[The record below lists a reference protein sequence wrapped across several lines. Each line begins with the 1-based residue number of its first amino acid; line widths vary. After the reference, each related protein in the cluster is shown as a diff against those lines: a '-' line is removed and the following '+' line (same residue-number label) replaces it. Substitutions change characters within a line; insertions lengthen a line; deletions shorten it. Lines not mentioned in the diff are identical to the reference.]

1 MKHRSHLKQQNK
13 HFKKLKSHKKN
24 NKSAKNQQKKKKKNL
39 IQKYSSILHR
49 ALQSHN
55 SKVSNIKSELE
66 EKSKYIPFYNCLNI
80 CLLGFHEDADVLSFK
95 KEFIKYLCEKNGDNV
110 ITDTINLYDIY
121 TVHAEK
127 KKKRSLVIYD
137 IPRDIYGIIDGTKC
151 ADVVLCIFKDGTI
164 EDSSFDELGYNLLS
178 LLKIQGVPSVIGV
191 GYNTDESSKYSQKF
205 VTRYFNSEFTQHDK
219 IFFINGSGGNTDRAS
234 KSGDFY
240 KLYSEIMNMKVRSV
254 SYREGR
260 GYMMVNSYA
269 YNEQTDSVYLKGFVK
284 GAGFNVHNPVHIT
297 NAGDYYIDD
306 IYVID
311 VMTSKRSSGEEKADK
326 LLNRFG
332 QRDQSEG
339 FNSNFLSDILSR
351 QTSPDANFYYNCN
364 NIDYNFL
371 PIQNCKN
378 RCNMNEE
385 DDLVC
390 VRPYTEEEH
399 HMQCDNLMTLM
410 DSSRAEVTTGRG
422 PSERLPCER
431 LPSERLPN
439 SRDDHSSE
447 GVDLVYKFNL
457 DSALSH
463 GGSNQKGW
471 LHSGSNGATCV
482 EKPTTFNELY
492 ASSTNFSSNNT
503 YGGTDQR
510 CQSNHSWA
518 HVSNEKHEVG
528 EDFICSYNR
537 SETLNARKYFLEST
551 KPFRKEEVHLRSG
564 EESRAS
570 SSAEESE
577 DDLDVDDEEGDVP
590 TNGEMT
596 NATNGE
602 MTNGTN
608 DDDLERDS
616 NNSDHVYLCKNI
628 SAKERFKKYRILQS
642 FKSSYIDVYE
652 DLPLAYSRIYDYE
665 NYENLSKYSKK
676 KFVENSRIV
685 RGEFTVTDAYCLF
698 VIKNDGKLLH
708 LINDIKKKNLPIV
721 VSSLLPYE
729 RKVTVVN
736 MEVERMA
743 SYSEKVESKEV
754 FEIVCGFRHFIG
766 CPIFSEQIIKGI
778 QSKGKYEKHLKH
790 GKKYVAS
797 IFGFTTVTNAPVFL
811 IKRVPS
817 GGNANLCFLAARGGE
832 SEMGLIGQLGGNT
845 LQLGHCH
852 YSGEEPNVVHTS
864 ADAYANYGA
873 DCAST
878 TPVIVAHGKVVN
890 CDCKRIIMKRISL
903 CGDIFKIHKKKA
915 VIRNMFYRPED
926 INYFKPAQLHTKFG
940 LTGKILE
947 SLGTHGKMKCLFSN
961 VLKQHDKVFIFL
973 YKRVYPMWF
982 PPTWGGDPR
991 LGPDDKPVQR
1001 KMKR

>member
-13 HFKKLKSHKKN
+13 HFKKLKNHKKN
-24 NKSAKNQQKKKKKNL
+24 NKSAKNLQKKKKKNL

-49 ALQSHN
+49 AFQSHN
-55 SKVSNIKSELE
+55 SKVSNIKNELE

-151 ADVVLCIFKDGTI
+151 ADIVLCIFKDGSI
-164 EDSSFDELGYNLLS
+164 ENSSFDELGYNLLS

-205 VTRYFNSEFTQHDK
+205 VSRYFNSEFTQHDK
-219 IFFINGSGGNTDRAS
+219 IFFINGGNGGSTDRLS
-234 KSGDFY
+234 SNGDFY
-240 KLYSEIMNMKVRSV
+240 KLYSEIMNMKVRNV

-269 YNEQTDSVYLKGFVK
+269 YNEQTDSIYLKGFVK
-284 GAGFNVHNPVHIT
+284 GAGFNTHNPIHIT
-297 NAGDYYIDD
+297 SAGDYYIDD

-311 VMTSKRSSGEEKADK
+311 VMTSKRNNGEDK
-326 LLNRFG
+326 MDKSINLFNQG
-332 QRDQSEG
+332 NQSEG
-339 FNSNFLSDILSR
+339 INSNFLSDILTR
-351 QTSPDANFYYNCN
+351 ETTPDMNFYYNCN

-371 PIQNCKN
+371 PIQNGTN

-390 VRPYTEEEH
+390 VRPYIEEEQRL
-399 HMQCDNLMTLM
+399 QCDNLMTLM
-410 DSSRAEVTTGRG
+410 DSNNVEITTGGG
-422 PSERLPCER
+422 PSEGL
-431 LPSERLPN
+431 SN
-439 SRDDHSSE
+439 NRDDHSCE
-447 GVDLVYKFNL
+447 RGDLVYKFNL

-463 GGSNQKGW
+463 GISNQTGW
-471 LHSGSNGATCV
+471 PPNGSNGATCV
-482 EKPTTFNELY
+482 EQQNTFNELY
-492 ASSTNFSSNNT
+492 APSTNMSSNDT
-503 YGGTDQR
+503 YRVTDGR
-510 CQSNHSWA
+510 GHSNHSWA
-518 HVSNEKHEVG
+518 YVSNEKHEVG

-537 SETLNARKYFLEST
+537 NETLNARKYFLESNNT
-551 KPFRKEEVHLRSG
+551 IRNKESHLKNG
-564 EESRAS
+564 EESRGS
-570 SSAEESE
+570 SSDDESE
-577 DDLDVDDEEGDVP
+577 EDSDVEDEE
-590 TNGEMT
+590 E
-596 NATNGE
+596 NAPMNDATSPA
-602 MTNGTN
+602 TN
-608 DDDLERDS
+608 DDDIERDS

-676 KFVENSRIV
+676 KFVENSKIV
-685 RGEFTVTDAYCLF
+685 RGEFTITDAYCLF

-811 IKRVPS
+811 IKRIPS
-817 GGNANLCFLAARGGE
+817 GGNANPYYSAVQGVE
-832 SEMGLIGQLGGNT
+832 PQMGFIGQNWGNT
-845 LQLGHCH
+845 IQMEGYH
-852 YSGEEPNVVHTS
+852 YNGEEPNVIHTYG
-864 ADAYANYGA
+864 DACANYGS
-873 DCAST
+873 DCVNT

-973 YKRVYPMWF
+973 YKRVYPVWF
-982 PPTWGGDPR
+982 PPTWGGDPGV
-991 LGPDDKPVQR
+991 GPDDKPVQR
-1001 KMKR
+1001 KLNG

>member
-1 MKHRSHLKQQNK
+1 MKHRPHLKQQNK
-13 HFKKLKSHKKN
+13 HFKKLKNHKKN
-24 NKSAKNQQKKKKKNL
+24 NKSAKNLQKKKKKNL

-55 SKVSNIKSELE
+55 SKVRKIKSELE

-95 KEFIKYLCEKNGDNV
+95 KEFIKYLCEQNGDNV
-110 ITDTINLYDIY
+110 ITDTINL
-121 TVHAEK
+121 
-127 KKKRSLVIYD
+127 
-137 IPRDIYGIIDGTKC
+137 DIYGIIDGTKC
-151 ADVVLCIFKDGTI
+151 ADIVLCIFKDGAI
-164 EDSSFDELGYNLLS
+164 ENSSFDELGYNLLS
-178 LLKIQGVPSVIGV
+178 ILKIQGVPSVIGV

-205 VTRYFNSEFTQHDK
+205 VTRYFNSEFTQQDK
-219 IFFINGSGGNTDRAS
+219 IFFINGNGGNTDRLS
-234 KSGDFY
+234 RNGDFY
-240 KLYSEIMNMKVRSV
+240 KLYSEIMNMKVRNV

-260 GYMMVNSYA
+260 GYMLVNSYA
-269 YNEQTDSVYLKGFVK
+269 YNQQTDSVYLKGFVK
-284 GAGFNVHNPVHIT
+284 GAGFNAHNPVHIT

-311 VMTSKRSSGEEKADK
+311 VMTSKRNIGEEKVNRS
-326 LLNRFG
+326 LNRFS
-332 QRDQSEG
+332 QSNQSEG
-339 FNSNFLSDILSR
+339 IDSNFLSDILSR
-351 QTSPDANFYYNCN
+351 QMTPDLNFYYNCN

-399 HMQCDNLMTLM
+399 RLQCDNLMTLR
-410 DSSRAEVTTGRG
+410 DSSKAEVTTGRG
-422 PSERLPCER
+422 PSERLP
-431 LPSERLPN
+431 N
-439 SRDDHSSE
+439 SRDDHSIE
-447 GVDLVYKFNL
+447 GGDLVYKFNL

-463 GGSNQKGW
+463 GSSNQKGW
-471 LHSGSNGATCV
+471 LHSGSNGATSV
-482 EKPTTFNELY
+482 EQPNTFNELY
-492 ASSTNFSSNNT
+492 ASSTNMSSNNT
-503 YGGTDQR
+503 YGGTEQR
-510 CQSNHSWA
+510 CHSNHSWA
-518 HVSNEKHEVG
+518 YVSNEKHEVG

-537 SETLNARKYFLEST
+537 NETLNARKYFLESNNT
-551 KPFRKEEVHLRSG
+551 LRKEEYHLKSG
-564 EESRAS
+564 EESKVS
-570 SSAEESE
+570 SSAEDSE
-577 DDLDVDDEEGDVP
+577 DDLDVDDEEDNVP
-590 TNGEMT
+590 TNGAASD
-596 NATNGE
+596 ATNNE
-602 MTNGTN
+602 
-608 DDDLERDS
+608 DIERDS

-652 DLPLAYSRIYDYE
+652 DLPVAYSRIYDYE

-676 KFVENSRIV
+676 KFVENSKIV

-754 FEIVCGFRHFIG
+754 FEIVCGFRHFIS

-790 GKKYVAS
+790 GKKYIAS

-811 IKRVPS
+811 IKRITS
-817 GGNANLCFLAARGGE
+817 GGNANPYSLAAQGGE
-832 SEMGLIGQLGGNT
+832 SEMGLIGQIGDNT
-845 LQLGHCH
+845 IQLEGCH
-852 YSGEEPNVVHTS
+852 YNGEEPNVMHSSGDV
-864 ADAYANYGA
+864 YANYGG
-873 DCAST
+873 DCVNS

-973 YKRVYPMWF
+973 YKRVYPIWF
-982 PPTWGGDPR
+982 PPTWGGDPH

-1001 KMKR
+1001 RLKG

>member
-13 HFKKLKSHKKN
+13 HFKKLKNHKKN
-24 NKSAKNQQKKKKKNL
+24 NKSAKNLQKKKKKNL

-49 ALQSHN
+49 AFQSHS
-55 SKVSNIKSELE
+55 SKVNNIKSELE

-95 KEFIKYLCEKNGDNV
+95 KEFIKYLCEKNGDNI

-151 ADVVLCIFKDGTI
+151 ADIVLCIFKDGSI
-164 EDSSFDELGYNLLS
+164 ENSSFDELGYNLLS

-219 IFFINGSGGNTDRAS
+219 IFFINGSNGGSTDHLS
-234 KSGDFY
+234 SNGDFY
-240 KLYSEIMNMKVRSV
+240 KLYSEIMNMKIRNV

-269 YNEQTDSVYLKGFVK
+269 YNEEADSIYLKGFVK
-284 GAGFNVHNPVHIT
+284 GAGFNTNNPIHIT
-297 NAGDYYIDD
+297 SAGDYYIDD

-311 VMTSKRSSGEEKADK
+311 VMTSKRNNGDEKTEK
-326 LLNRFG
+326 QINGLS
-332 QRDQSEG
+332 QRNQSEG
-339 FNSNFLSDILSR
+339 INSNFLSDILTR
-351 QTSPDANFYYNCN
+351 QTNPDRNFYYNCN

-371 PIQNCKN
+371 PIQKCEN
-378 RCNMNEE
+378 RYNMNEE

-390 VRPYTEEEH
+390 VRPYIEEEQRL
-399 HMQCDNLMTLM
+399 QCDNLMTLM
-410 DSSRAEVTTGRG
+410 DSSNAEVTTGRG
-422 PSERLPCER
+422 P
-431 LPSERLPN
+431 N
-439 SRDDHSSE
+439 IRDDHSCE
-447 GVDLVYKFNL
+447 GGDLVYKFNL
-457 DSALSH
+457 DSALSN
-463 GGSNQKGW
+463 GSSNQKGW
-471 LHSGSNGATCV
+471 LQSGSNGATCV
-482 EKPTTFNELY
+482 EQPNTFNELY
-492 ASSTNFSSNNT
+492 GTSTNMNSNNT
-503 YGGTDQR
+503 QGGTDGR
-510 CQSNHSWA
+510 GNSNHSWTY
-518 HVSNEKHEVG
+518 VSNEKHEVG

-537 SETLNARKYFLEST
+537 NETLNARKYFLESNNT
-551 KPFRKEEVHLRSG
+551 VRSKENHLKNG
-564 EESRAS
+564 EESPAS
-570 SSAEESE
+570 SSDEESE
-577 DDLDVDDEEGDVP
+577 DDLDVDMDMEGEEGNIP
-590 TNGEMT
+590 TNG
-596 NATNGE
+596 AASSAI
-602 MTNGTN
+602 N
-608 DDDLERDS
+608 DDDIERDS

-628 SAKERFKKYRILQS
+628 SAKERFRKYRILQS

-652 DLPLAYSRIYDYE
+652 DLPLAYSRVYDYE

-676 KFVENSRIV
+676 KFVENSKII
-685 RGEFTVTDAYCLF
+685 RGEFTITDAYCLF

-736 MEVERMA
+736 MEVERMI

-811 IKRVPS
+811 IKKITS
-817 GGNANLCFLAARGGE
+817 WGNGNLNPYSLSAQAGK
-832 SEMGLIGQLGGNT
+832 SEMGLIEQNWGNT
-845 LQLGHCH
+845 IHSEGFH
-852 YSGEEPNVVHTS
+852 YNEEEPNDMHSCGDVYT
-864 ADAYANYGA
+864 NYGG
-873 DCAST
+873 DCVNT
-878 TPVIVAHGKVVN
+878 TPVIVAHGKVVS

-973 YKRVYPMWF
+973 YKRVYPVWF
-982 PPTWGGDPR
+982 PPTWGGDPH

-1001 KMKR
+1001 KLKGCEI

>member
-1 MKHRSHLKQQNK
+1 MKHRPHLKQQNK
-13 HFKKLKSHKKN
+13 HFKKIKNHKKN
-24 NKSAKNQQKKKKKNL
+24 NKNAKNLQKKKTKNVV
-39 IQKYSSILHR
+39 QKYSSILHR
-49 ALQSHN
+49 AFQSHN
-55 SKVSNIKSELE
+55 SKVNNIKNELE
-66 EKSKYIPFYNCLNI
+66 EKSKYIPFYNSLNI

-151 ADVVLCIFKDGTI
+151 ADIVLCIFKDGAI
-164 EDSSFDELGYNLLS
+164 ENSSFDELGYNLLS
-178 LLKIQGVPSVIGV
+178 LLKLQGVPSVIGV
-191 GYNTDESSKYSQKF
+191 GYNTDESSKHSQKF

-219 IFFINGSGGNTDRAS
+219 IFFINSNSGGTDGLS
-234 KSGDFY
+234 KNGDFY
-240 KLYSEIMNMKVRSV
+240 KLYSEIMNMKIRNV

-269 YNEQTDSVYLKGFVK
+269 YNEQTDSIYLKGFVK
-284 GAGFNVHNPVHIT
+284 GAGFNTQNPVHIT
-297 NAGDYYIDD
+297 NAGDYYIDN

-311 VMTSKRSSGEEKADK
+311 VITSKSNNGDEKVDRS
-326 LLNRFG
+326 LNFFN
-332 QRDQSEG
+332 QSEG
-339 FNSNFLSDILSR
+339 INSNMLSDFLTR
-351 QTSPDANFYYNCN
+351 QATPDLNYYYNCN

-371 PIQNCKN
+371 PIQNCEN
-378 RCNMNEE
+378 RCNMNDE

-390 VRPYTEEEH
+390 VRPYMEEEH
-399 HMQCDNLMTLM
+399 VMQCDNLMTLR
-410 DSSRAEVTTGRG
+410 DNSIADVTTDRG
-422 PSERLPCER
+422 PSEGL
-431 LPSERLPN
+431 SN
-439 SRDDHSSE
+439 SRDDHP
-447 GVDLVYKFNL
+447 GDGGDLVYRFNL

-463 GGSNQKGW
+463 GSSSQKGW
-471 LHSGSNGATCV
+471 LHRGTNSATCV
-482 EKPTTFNELY
+482 EQPNTFNDLY
-492 ASSTNFSSNNT
+492 ASSTNISSNNT
-503 YGGTDQR
+503 YRGTDQR
-510 CQSNHSWA
+510 FHSNLAWEY
-518 HVSNEKHEVG
+518 VSNEKHEVG

-537 SETLNARKYFLEST
+537 NETLNARKYFLESNQT
-551 KPFRKEEVHLRSG
+551 CKKEEYNLKNG

-570 SSAEESE
+570 SSPEDSDE
-577 DDLDVDDEEGDVP
+577 DDDDDEQEENVP
-590 TNGEMT
+590 TNA
-596 NATNGE
+596 ATNSA
-602 MTNGTN
+602 TNE
-608 DDDLERDS
+608 DDIERDS
-616 NNSDHVYLCKNI
+616 NHSDHVYLCKNI

-652 DLPLAYSRIYDYE
+652 DLPVAYSRIYDYE

-676 KFVENSRIV
+676 KFLENSKIV
-685 RGEFTVTDAYCLF
+685 NGEFTITDAYCLF

-708 LINDIKKKNLPIV
+708 VINEIRKKNLPIV

-743 SYSEKVESKEV
+743 SYSEQVESKEV
-754 FEIVCGFRHFIG
+754 FEIVCGFRHFMG

-811 IKRVPS
+811 IKRITS
-817 GGNANLCFLAARGGE
+817 WGDANNTYSLAAQGGA
-832 SEMGLIGQLGGNT
+832 SDMGLIGLNGGNT
-845 LQLGHCH
+845 MQLEGYH
-852 YSGEEPNVVHTS
+852 YNGEQPNVTHS
-864 ADAYANYGA
+864 SGDAYANYGT
-873 DCAST
+873 DCVNT
-878 TPVIVAHGKVVN
+878 TSVIVAHGKVVN

-961 VLKQHDKVFIFL
+961 VLKQHDKVFILL

-982 PPTWGGDPR
+982 PPTWGGDLD

-1001 KMKR
+1001 KLKG

>member
-13 HFKKLKSHKKN
+13 HFKKLKNHKKN
-24 NKSAKNQQKKKKKNL
+24 NKSAKNLQKKKKKNL

-66 EKSKYIPFYNCLNI
+66 EKAKYIPFYNCLNI
-80 CLLGFHEDADVLSFK
+80 CLLGFHEDSDVLSFK

-137 IPRDIYGIIDGTKC
+137 VPRDIYGIIDGTKC
-151 ADVVLCIFKDGTI
+151 ADIVLCIFKDGAI
-164 EDSSFDELGYNLLS
+164 ENSAFDELGYNLLS

-191 GYNTDESSKYSQKF
+191 GYNTNESSKYSEKF

-219 IFFINGSGGNTDRAS
+219 IFFINSNGGSTDRLS
-234 KSGDFY
+234 KNGDFY
-240 KLYSEIMNMKVRSV
+240 KLYSEIMNMKVRTV

-269 YNEQTDSVYLKGFVK
+269 YNQQTDSLYLKGFVK
-284 GAGFNVHNPVHIT
+284 GVGFNAHNPIHIT

-306 IYVID
+306 IFVID
-311 VMTSKRSSGEEKADK
+311 VMTSKRNSGEEKVDK
-326 LLNRFG
+326 SLNRLS

-339 FNSNFLSDILSR
+339 IHSYFLSDILTR
-351 QTSPDANFYYNCN
+351 ETTPDLSFYYNCN

-390 VRPYTEEEH
+390 VRPYTDEEH
-399 HMQCDNLMTLM
+399 HLQCDNLLTLK
-410 DSSRAEVTTGRG
+410 DSSKAGRE
-422 PSERLPCER
+422 PSERL
-431 LPSERLPN
+431 SN
-439 SRDDHSSE
+439 STDDYSSE
-447 GVDLVYKFNL
+447 GGDRVYKFNL

-463 GGSNQKGW
+463 RSSSQKGW
-471 LHSGSNGATCV
+471 LQSGSNGATSV
-482 EKPTTFNELY
+482 EQPNTVNELY
-492 ASSTNFSSNNT
+492 ASSTNMSSNNT
-503 YGGTDQR
+503 YRDTDGK
-510 CQSNHSWA
+510 CHSNHSWA
-518 HVSNEKHEVG
+518 YVSNEKHEMG

-537 SETLNARKYFLEST
+537 NETLNARKYFLESNKT
-551 KPFRKEEVHLRSG
+551 SRKDENNLKSG
-564 EESRAS
+564 EESRGS
-570 SSAEESE
+570 SSAGDSE
-577 DDLDVDDEEGDVP
+577 DGLDVDDEEENVP
-590 TNGEMT
+590 TN
-596 NATNGE
+596 NGA
-602 MTNGTN
+602 MSRATN
-608 DDDLERDS
+608 DDDIERDS

-628 SAKERFKKYRILQS
+628 SAKERFRKYRILQS

-676 KFVENSRIV
+676 KFVENSKIV
-685 RGEFTVTDAYCLF
+685 GGEFTVTDAYCLF
-698 VIKNDGKLLH
+698 VIKNDGKLLQ
-708 LINDIKKKNLPIV
+708 LLNDIKKKNLPIV

-743 SYSEKVESKEV
+743 SYSEKVQSKEV
-754 FEIVCGFRHFIG
+754 FEIVCGFRHFIS

-811 IKRVPS
+811 IKRITSGWNGNPS
-817 GGNANLCFLAARGGE
+817 SLAAQGGE
-832 SEMGLIGQLGGNT
+832 SEMGLIGHIGDNTMQLEGS
-845 LQLGHCH
+845 H
-852 YSGEEPNVVHTS
+852 YNGEESNVIHS
-864 ADAYANYGA
+864 SGDAYANYGA
-873 DCAST
+873 HCVNST
-878 TPVIVAHGKVVN
+878 PIIVAHGKVVN
-890 CDCKRIIMKRISL
+890 CDCKRIIMKRIRL

-982 PPTWGGDPR
+982 PPTWGGAPH

-1001 KMKR
+1001 KLKG